1 MDCGCVV
8 VGLGLRGAGG
18 VSGCWFLAGVD
29 DGDTSI
35 VVPVDFV
42 G

>member
-1 MDCGCVV
+1 M
-8 VGLGLRGAGG
+8 GLGLWGGEGGG

-29 DGDTSI
+29 GGDTSV